1 MDVTKS
7 VLVVDCD
14 PSVPVLVRSYLPGA
28 DWNIACAGSLSEA
41 LSSLK
46 ERAYD
51 LVLTSPRTNGFADV
65 ELFRQMRG
73 VRPHLKMIVLTER
86 STPAAV
92 IASMRAHA
100 FSYFVGPLD
109 SRSISEMIEN
119 AVKEPAWDDGP
130 LHE

>member
-1 MDVTKS
+1 M
-7 VLVVDCD
+7 
-14 PSVPVLVRSYLPGA
+14 
-28 DWNIACAGSLSEA
+28 CAGSLSEA

-65 ELFRQMRG
+65 EFLRQMRG
-73 VRPHLKMIVLTER
+73 VRPHLRMIVLTER

-109 SRSISEMIEN
+109 SRSTSEMIER
-119 AVKEPAWDDGP
+119 AV
-130 LHE
+130 